1 MILTEEI
8 EVCIVPSN
16 IKYYRG
22 LGLDVK
28 LMMRIV
34 LPVYKLPNQSNL
46 KVDVMCDRCGTKRYI
61 KYQSYNFNI
70 DRSLDK
76 KTYMCDKCSH
86 EKIKK
91 TNLEKY
97 GVEYFSQTQT
107 FNEKVKQTSLEKYG
121 KDHYS
126 KTDEYLLQRT
136 STNLEKY
143 GVENPFQLTEKIKLS
158 MFLKYGVDHASQIY
172 SNKETKE
179 KKRRETKE
187 KNGDWIK
194 TEDLT
199 DWTIYKNK
207 VRSQT
212 LKNKKEL
219 FEKWDG
225 LDFYDGESIR
235 ENLGLHHH
243 DPKYPT
249 IDHKVS
255 VYYGFTNG
263 IETDYISDPSNLA
276 ITKRIINIKKGI
288 SNQN

>member
-16 IKYYRG
+16 IKYYKG

-28 LMMRIV
+28 LMQRII
-34 LPVYKLPNQSNL
+34 LPVHKLSKQSNL
-46 KVDVMCDRCGTKRYI
+46 KVDVMCDRCGIKRYI
-61 KYQSYNFNI
+61 KYQAYNFNI

-86 EKIKK
+86 EKIKQ

-107 FNEKVKQTSLEKYG
+107 FNEKIKQTSLEKYG

-158 MFLKYGVDHASQIY
+158 MFLKYGVEHASQID

-199 DWTIYKNK
+199 DWTLYKNK

-235 ENLGLHHH
+235 ENLGLHYF

-255 VYYGFTNG
+255 VYYGFING
-263 IETDYISDPSNLA
+263 IDSECISDLSNLA

-288 SNQN
+288 NNQN